1 MHPLDDT
8 IAAIASTPG
17 GAARGIIRISGPMA
31 AGCVDSLL
39 AAESPV
45 ELSSLDEPHVSAA
58 SLRLDRIAAPLPCEV
73 YFWPQG
79 RSYTGQ
85 PLVEIHTLGS
95 PPLLG
100 ATLSGLCG
108 RGARIAQP
116 GEFTLRAFLC
126 GRIDLTRAEAVLGV
140 IDAVDS
146 RQLDVALEQLAG
158 GLAGPLHRLRD
169 ALVDL
174 LAHLEAGFDFA
185 DEDLSF
191 ITPEGVE
198 KQLDEAEAI
207 IEELARQMA
216 SRDENTE
223 TIRAVL
229 IGRPNAG
236 KSSLFNVLAQDAGA
250 IVSEHPGTT
259 RDYLTADLDLDGVKC
274 RLVDTAGIGDVEA
287 CVPLPASVPLLACKQ
302 CCADDENTACK
313 QAVAPGEAGIALA
326 AQVAAALQ
334 ARRADVQIICLD
346 ASVPLPACT
355 QCWAAGNGT
364 ACKQAVAPG
373 GSGIVRLV
381 VLTKI
386 DISSPASINE
396 VPGAIATSSLT
407 GAGIAD
413 LREALR
419 DAVLAATTG
428 GTDVVAGT
436 ALRCRESL
444 RQAGDSLQRA
454 RRIVADRGGEELAA
468 AEIHVALNELGKV
481 VGAVYADD
489 VLERI
494 FSRFCIGK

>member
-17 GAARGIIRISGPMA
+17 GAARGIVRISGPMA
-31 AGCVDSLL
+31 AACVDSLFT
-39 AAESPV
+39 AESPL
-45 ELSSLDEPHVSAA
+45 ELSSLDEPRVTAG
-58 SLRLDRIAAPLPCEV
+58 SLRLDRIAVPLPCEV

-185 DEDLSF
+185 DEDLPF
-191 ITPEGVE
+191 ITPDQAEE
-198 KQLDEAEAI
+198 QLDGADAI
-207 IEELARQMA
+207 IAELARQMA

-223 TIRAVL
+223 TIQAVL

-259 RDYLTADLDLDGVKC
+259 RDYLTADLDLDGAKC

-287 CVPLPASVPLLACKQ
+287 RVPLLASKQ
-302 CCADDENTACK
+302 CWAANKDTACK
-313 QAVAPGEAGIALA
+313 QAVAPNVAGIALA
-326 AQVAAALQ
+326 AQAAAAEQ
-334 ARRADVQIICLD
+334 ARRADVQIICLEACVPLHAH
-346 ASVPLPACT
+346 ASV
-355 QCWAAGNGT
+355 GM
-364 ACKQAVAPG
+364 APG

-386 DISSPASINE
+386 DLSSPASVDE

-444 RQAGDSLQRA
+444 RQASDSLQRA
-454 RRIVADRGGEELAA
+454 RRIVADGSGEELAA